1 MRNILQLSFLP
12 PSSVKVSLA
21 NTTETHPLA
30 ARKLSSSTAAQSG
43 QANRQFSNP
52 NEEPN
57 ETHGRHLTGK
67 KSKKTSGK
75 NKSKKSKEQSQ
86 ENLVMCDPL
95 QPTLD
100 AAFASIKADAKAGK
114 LTFKLENGNKIAQVS
129 QNGKQYTYTEFQNG
143 DVELKSSD
151 GSLGFKETDA
161 SKTYTINGHSASI
174 PKLNPPSIDDLCNS
188 ASGLTVK
195 RLFIG
200 VMSLAAMAM
209 MHV

>member
-1 MRNILQLSFLP
+1 MHNILQLSFLP
-12 PSSVKVSLA
+12 PSSVRVLLPK
-21 NTTETHPLA
+21 TTETHHLA
-30 ARKLSSSTAAQSG
+30 ARKLSASIAAQSG

-57 ETHGRHLTGK
+57 EAHGRHLNGK
-67 KSKKTSGK
+67 KSKKTSGG
-75 NKSKKSKEQSQ
+75 KKPRTSKENSQQSSAI
-86 ENLVMCDPL
+86 CDPS
-95 QPTLD
+95 QPILD

-151 GSLGFKETDA
+151 GSLGFKETAD

-174 PKLNPPSIDDLCNS
+174 PKLNPPSIYDICNV
-188 ASGLTVK
+188 ATGLTVK

-209 MHV
+209 MQI